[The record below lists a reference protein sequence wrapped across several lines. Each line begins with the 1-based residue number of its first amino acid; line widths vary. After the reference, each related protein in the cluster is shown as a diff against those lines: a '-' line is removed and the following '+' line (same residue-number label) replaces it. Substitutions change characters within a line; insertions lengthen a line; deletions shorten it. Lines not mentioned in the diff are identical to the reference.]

1 MEKRIKKAARVVP
14 SARQL
19 AWQELEFYSFIHF
32 GVNTFTD
39 KEWGLG
45 DEDPAIF
52 NPAEFDAKQWVDV
65 CKSAGMKGL
74 ILTCKHHD
82 GFCLWPSAYTEH
94 SVKNS
99 PWRGGKGDL
108 VKEVAD
114 ACREGGIRF
123 GVYLSPWDRHDRRYG
138 SSAYNDYFKDQLR
151 ELLTGYGDIFCVWFD
166 GACGEGPNG
175 MKQVYDWDGY
185 YEVIRECQPGAV
197 ISVCGP
203 DVRWCGNEAGHTRD
217 SEWSVVPA
225 ELQDCEK
232 IQENSQHVDDGE
244 FSKRANSRDENLG
257 SREVIEGKEPLVWY
271 PAEVNTS
278 IRPGWFYHASE
289 DDKVRSLEELLD
301 IYYKSVGG
309 NATFLLNLPPD
320 KRGLIH
326 ENDAARMAELGE
338 TIRST
343 FKHNLAADAH
353 ASATE
358 TLSENHGADRLFD
371 GDKNTFWCPL
381 EGTEHA
387 SIEIDL
393 KHEQTFDTIVLKEHV
408 LSGQRIEKLRLEYL
422 DDETWKPLA
431 ECTTVGYK
439 RICRFPAVSARQIRL
454 AIEESRWC
462 PTLSAFEV
470 YLSSPNVA
478 ASAIN

>member
-1 MEKRIKKAARVVP
+1 MSVSIKSLAQVVP
-14 SARQL
+14 SPRQL

-45 DEDPAIF
+45 DEDPSIF
-52 NPAEFDAKQWVDV
+52 NPTEFDAKQWVDV

-82 GFCLWPSAYTEH
+82 GFCLWPSAFTEY
-94 SVKNS
+94 SVKQS
-99 PWRGGKGDL
+99 PWKDGKGDM

-114 ACREGGIRF
+114 ACREGGLAF
-123 GVYLSPWDRHDRRYG
+123 GVYLSPWDRHDKRYG
-138 SSAYNDYFKDQLR
+138 SSLYNDYLKDQLR
-151 ELLTGYGDIFCVWFD
+151 ELLTRYGDIFCVWFD

-185 YEVIRECQPGAV
+185 YEVVRELQPGAV

-217 SEWSVVPA
+217 SEWSVVPE
-225 ELQDCEK
+225 ELLDCEK
-232 IQENSQHVDDGE
+232 IQEASQHVDDGE

-257 SREVIEGKEPLVWY
+257 SREAIKNKPSLTWY

-289 DDKVRSLEELLD
+289 DDQVRSLEKLLD

-309 NATFLLNLPPD
+309 NSTFLLNLPPD

-326 ENDAARMAELGE
+326 ENDARRMKELGS
-338 TIRST
+338 ILRAT
-343 FKHNLAADAH
+343 FQDNLA
-353 ASATE
+353 SGGRVT
-358 TLSENHGADRLFD
+358 TSESLDEQHEAERILD
-371 GDKNTFWCPL
+371 GDQHTYWSPK
-381 EGTEHA
+381 EGTERA
-387 SIEIDL
+387 VIEIEL
-393 KHEQTFDTIVLKEHV
+393 LEESTFNTILLQEHIAT
-408 LSGQRIEKLRLEYL
+408 GQRIEKLNIEYWANGAWNKL
-422 DDETWKPLA
+422 Y
-431 ECTTVGYK
+431 ECTVVGYK
-439 RICRFPAVSARQIRL
+439 RICSFPPVKAKQVRL
-454 AIEESRWC
+454 TIAESRWC
-462 PTLSAFEV
+462 PTLSAVEL
-470 YLSSPNVA
+470 YLSPQN
-478 ASAIN
+478 NE